1 MTTHNNPITEPNQPA
16 ASVAQ
21 ASLFD
26 DGEDFLFEFF
36 EEADFD
42 PADFLDYEEV
52 PLLLVDTDPERAV
65 ARQKQMMD
73 YCFGGI
79 GEERKEEK
87 RMGLAMQQL
96 DIEQRHALRLLLIYQ
111 DPTHLATHL
120 QRCLD
125 DPAYGY
131 GERGDQGRTIAQ
143 AMAAL
148 RAEARVERD
157 ETLGTKAQDESL
169 AMGNDLAG
177 IAAAWLESHRD
188 FQQRVLNGT
197 PLSFR
202 SLFDY
207 SDIDTFVPL
216 LQRVGDMTWRLGVE
230 GEGQYRDFQGPV
242 EKIWPDIGDT
252 YVQWCEKDNEA
263 WLADLKRK
271 ATRLP
276 DTILRAARADRLRKQ
291 TDRVE
296 VKGNRVTL
304 ATTHEGEDWP
314 RLVTMADEAGVGQ
327 LGLSRLSG
335 HAFYELAWEG
345 GLHVRRFEISGTT
358 RNKVPFEHIE
368 VALTLAEALAADYG
382 LQPEPVTPGEVEAAY
397 LRRMKLKR
405 AEFGPPDLTEWPEA
419 IKGQAAAAYKAGNMV
434 ATMFVGGED
443 FAYITGPAESD
454 QTILLRRN
462 AQRGVMM
469 ALPVRRGRPRPG
481 SPLLTTSLAELEA
494 SAAWNRALCAWG
506 TWLAWVSNKG

>member
-1 MTTHNNPITEPNQPA
+1 M
-16 ASVAQ
+16 AQ

-26 DGEDFLFEFF
+26 DGEDFLFEFL
-36 EEADFD
+36 EGTDFD
-42 PADFLDYEEV
+42 LADFLDYEEV

-65 ARQKQMMD
+65 ARQKEMMD

-111 DPTHLATHL
+111 NPAHLVAHL
-120 QRCLD
+120 QHCLD

-148 RAEARVERD
+148 TEGD
-157 ETLGTKAQDESL
+157 DLGGVAT
-169 AMGNDLAG
+169 
-177 IAAAWLESHRD
+177 AWLESHRD
-188 FQQRVLNGT
+188 FQQRVLSGA
-197 PLSFR
+197 PLNFR

-216 LQRVGDMTWRLGVE
+216 LRRVGDMTWRLGVE
-230 GEGQYRDFQGPV
+230 GEGQSRDFLGPM

-263 WLADLKRK
+263 WLSDLKRK
-271 ATRLP
+271 AARLP

-304 ATTHEGEDWP
+304 VTSYEGEDWP
-314 RLVTMADEAGVGQ
+314 RLVMLADEAGVGQ

-345 GLHVRRFEISGTT
+345 GLHVRRFEISSTT
-358 RNKVPFEHIE
+358 RQTIPFEHIE
-368 VALTLAEALAADYG
+368 VALTLAEALGAEYG

-405 AEFGPPDLTEWPEA
+405 AEFGPPDLADWPQA
-419 IKGQAAAAYKAGNMV
+419 ITGRPAAAYKAGNMV

-443 FAYITGPAESD
+443 FAYITGPAEAD
-454 QTILLRRN
+454 QTVLLRRN
-462 AQRGVMM
+462 EQRGVMM
-469 ALPVRRGRPRPG
+469 AVPIRRGRPRPG
-481 SPLLTTSLAELEA
+481 SSLMTTPLAELET

-506 TWLAWVSNKG
+506 TWLAWAINKG